1 MTSTSSS
8 VENAGAERWSAP
20 TLDGAGGSALLTAEK
35 LEELQK
41 QAYDEAFAAGLA
53 DGRKAGEEEVNRRIG
68 RLDAL
73 LNAMAQPLEAL
84 DEEVLQQLV
93 ELAMLTVK
101 QLFRREIRA
110 EPTHVIGVVREA
122 IQLLPMSSQDVRVR
136 LHPDDA
142 ELVRESL
149 AKASEEE
156 QAWSIVED
164 PLIDRGGCSVT
175 TESSQI
181 DAQTQTR
188 LQAVIASIAG
198 DERQS

>member
-1 MTSTSSS
+1 MTSTSST
-8 VENAGAERWSAP
+8 VEAPGAERWSAP
-20 TLDGAGGSALLTAEK
+20 SLDGAGGSALLTAEK

-53 DGRKAGEEEVNRRIG
+53 DGRKAGDEEVNRRIA

-73 LNAMAQPLEAL
+73 LNAMTRPLEAL

-93 ELAMLTVK
+93 GLAMATVK
-101 QLFRREIRA
+101 QLFRREVRA

-122 IQLLPMSSQDVRVR
+122 VQLLPLASQNVRVR

-142 ELVRESL
+142 ELVRDSL
-149 AKASEEE
+149 AQASEET

-164 PLIDRGGCSVT
+164 PLIDRGGCTVT

-188 LQAVIASIAG
+188 LQAVVASIAG

>member
-8 VENAGAERWSAP
+8 IEAAGAERWSAP

-93 ELAMLTVK
+93 ELAMSTVR

-122 IQLLPMSSQDVRVR
+122 IQLLPMSSQNVRVR

-149 AKASEEE
+149 ATTSEEE